1 MTWRGGG
8 GEIVF
13 NWFIWFQDMGRLKFI
28 GQDSIVKF
36 HVSIDVIVLNAMK
49 TGNSGGIFVLQSGA
63 EFLLFWET

>member
-1 MTWRGGG
+1 MTWRAGG